1 MHNSENIISY
11 SATICSLVGVFRSL
25 NYLQDLSSASLL
37 GQAVQKLPPNMKEAW
52 SMHTVKRTLDRPT
65 LIDFN
70 DWLKDEAEA
79 HDRMKSASTKPKTE
93 DSTTTATKTKTV
105 SKVFA
110 STASSSQQSS
120 NSKSK
125 VEQPPNCVACKDKHP
140 LWRCPVFRK
149 KTPTERARI
158 VADNKLCFSCFNQ
171 NHTFRQC
178 PQPRKCT
185 KDGCGSSHNTFLHG
199 ADRIFAKKATNVN
212 KDKTETSGRIGTSM
226 SNERS
231 VESSGM
237 PSVADVKGLLQVTEV
252 ELLAN
257 GRSEKVLALPG
268 VKSDSWISANLATK
282 LNIHG
287 TPTKLTVHGINSNQ
301 VVDTQLVE
309 LKLTPVHSGGSCSP
323 FVVKPYVREDL
334 KVGTDTIDVEL
345 LKTKYP
351 HLQPI
356 SLKKYSY
363 ADVEMIL
370 GQDVFHSI
378 RPLEYFD
385 SDRKN
390 APVAVRLPL
399 GWVLS
404 GPLPSSSGLYS
415 TCFKAVACNKELD
428 SELADQLRS
437 WYDIESYGAY
447 KQVDSRSAADARALK
462 ILEETTYHDGN
473 RYHVGMLWT
482 EADSS
487 LPNNYFSALVQ
498 LKSLERRLDKDPELK
513 QLYAKTTKG
522 TSPKLTKAT
531 VSK

>member
-1 MHNSENIISY
+1 
-11 SATICSLVGVFRSL
+11 
-25 NYLQDLSSASLL
+25 
-37 GQAVQKLPPNMKEAW
+37 MKEAW
-52 SMHTVKRTLDRPT
+52 SLQTVRQTLDRPT
-65 LIDFN
+65 LIHFN
-70 DWLKDEAEA
+70 DWLKDKAEA
-79 HDRMKSASTKPKTE
+79 HELMKSLPIKAKPEESNNVTV
-93 DSTTTATKTKTV
+93 TKTKTT
-105 SKVFA
+105 SKAFA
-110 STASSSQQSS
+110 ATTSSPQSASA
-120 NSKSK
+120 K
-125 VEQPPNCVACKDKHP
+125 VKNGKPPNTCAACKEKHP
-140 LWRCPVFRK
+140 LWRCPAFRG

-158 VADNKLCFSCFNQ
+158 VADNKLCFSCFNNQ
-171 NHTFRQC
+171 NHT
-178 PQPRKCT
+178 QPRKCT
-185 KDGCGSSHNTFLHG
+185 KDGCGISHNTFLHG
-199 ADRIFAKKATNVN
+199 ADRIFAKKVTDVN
-212 KDKTETSGRIGTSM
+212 KDKTETSGCIGTSVK
-226 SNERS
+226 NERS
-231 VESSGM
+231 DESSGM

-252 ELLAN
+252 ELHGN
-257 GRSEKVLALPG
+257 GKSEKVLALCD
-268 VKSDSWISANLATK
+268 SACSHSWISAILATK
-282 LNIHG
+282 LNVHG

-370 GQDVFHSI
+370 GQDVFHSF

-415 TCFKAVACNKELD
+415 TCFKAVASNKELD

-437 WYDIESYGAY
+437 WHDIESYGAY
-447 KQVDSRSAADARALK
+447 KQVDSRSAADARALE

-473 RYHVGMLWT
+473 RYHVGVVDRT
-482 EADSS
+482 R
-487 LPNNYFSALVQ
+487 Q
-498 LKSLERRLDKDPELK
+498 
-513 QLYAKTTKG
+513 
-522 TSPKLTKAT
+522 
-531 VSK
+531 